1 MPKFKVTV
9 SVRSIEYY
17 IVEADDEDSADAIVW
32 GDESPEPDG
41 DDVVGSE
48 TLEIEMIDEEQER
61 KK

>member
-17 IVEADDEDSADAIVW
+17 IVEAEDEDSADAIVW
-32 GDESPEPDG
+32 SDESPEPDG

-48 TLEIEMIDEEQER
+48 TLEIEMIDEE
-61 KK
+61 